1 MATFTIY
8 LLRENVATAEDAVVT
23 GAKPHVIADGPSNYG
38 KLFVKPTHPRAPK
51 WADLFVDYVDKKHL
65 GTVQSSA
72 AAFIVP
78 VDDRLFA
85 LTFGQGRFL
94 LHPDAYEE
102 RFGLIV
108 TLNSI
113 G

>member
-1 MATFTIY
+1 
-8 LLRENVATAEDAVVT
+8 V
-23 GAKPHVIADGPSNYG
+23 
-38 KLFVKPTHPRAPK
+38 RA
-51 WADLFVDYVDKKHL
+51 
-65 GTVQSSA
+65 
-72 AAFIVP
+72 P

-102 RFGLIV
+102 WFGLVV

-113 G
+113 GSDALRSIDKRTFVDDQNILSAGRWFEIDKDFRDRR